1 MCQFELKFTYYPH
14 PLLRKKTETL
24 VFDNE
29 PPAEILHLI
38 ESMKKIC
45 RLHDGVGLAAPQVGL
60 LLPIVVIGKP
70 LGKGQYELVGAVN
83 PVIIEASLENKT
95 AEEGCLS
102 LPKLYLP
109 VERPARV
116 VLEAWFDDTLRR
128 EKREYTGMAAR
139 IVCHEVDHVQGKLF
153 IDHVDDEIRAKAK
166 PDLNRIASEH
176 SEQEIVP
183 CSILA

>member
-1 MCQFELKFTYYPH
+1 
-14 PLLRKKTETL
+14 
-24 VFDNE
+24 
-29 PPAEILHLI
+29 
-38 ESMKKIC
+38 
-45 RLHDGVGLAAPQVGL
+45 
-60 LLPIVVIGKP
+60 LPIVVIGKP

-83 PVIIEASLENKT
+83 PIIVESSLESKT

-116 VLEAWFDDTLRR
+116 VLEAWFDDTRQR
-128 EKREYTGMAAR
+128 ERREYTGMAAR

-153 IDHVDDEIRAKAK
+153 IDHIDDESRAKAK

-176 SEQEIVP
+176 PDQEIVP
-183 CSILA
+183 RDTLAQN